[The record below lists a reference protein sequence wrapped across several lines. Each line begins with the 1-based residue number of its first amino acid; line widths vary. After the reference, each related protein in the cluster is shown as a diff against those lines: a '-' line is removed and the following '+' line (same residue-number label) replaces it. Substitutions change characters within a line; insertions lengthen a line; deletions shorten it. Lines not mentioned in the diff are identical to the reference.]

1 MNACEV
7 VDGKLKIHEEKCIHC
22 GRCDG
27 KCPFKSITDSQH
39 GFKIYIGGTWG
50 KRVSHGIALNK
61 IFTDQEEALDVIE
74 KSILLYKDQGI
85 NGERFAATINRIG
98 FENVEKQLLSN
109 DLLERKEE
117 IIKAELNLSEKVT
130 C

>member
-50 KRVSHGIALNK
+50 KRVSHGIAKWRAFCSNY
-61 IFTDQEEALDVIE
+61 
-74 KSILLYKDQGI
+74 KSY
-85 NGERFAATINRIG
+85 RI
-98 FENVEKQLLSN
+98 
-109 DLLERKEE
+109 
-117 IIKAELNLSEKVT
+117 
-130 C
+130 